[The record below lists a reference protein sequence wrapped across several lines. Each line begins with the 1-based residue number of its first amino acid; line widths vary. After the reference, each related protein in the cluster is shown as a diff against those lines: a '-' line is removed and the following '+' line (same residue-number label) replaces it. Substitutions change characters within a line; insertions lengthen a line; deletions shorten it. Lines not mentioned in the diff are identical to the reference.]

1 MYSGS
6 TAMQKQSVAVVIVS
20 NGPGELATW
29 VSPVVD
35 ELNKINKSLSNED
48 KLDYKLR
55 LVLVPCPNGTGK
67 EFLVANSW
75 NKFELITK
83 SKNFWNLLI
92 KPRYFANWP
101 KKGVVIFLG
110 GDQFWS
116 ILLAKRL
123 GYINITYAEWISRW
137 PQWTNKIAAMN
148 VKVKE
153 LIPKRYQ
160 YKCQIIGDLM
170 ADIKLNSEIPLKIKE
185 KQYIA
190 LLPGS
195 KKAKLAIG
203 IPFFLEI
210 ADHIAK
216 ENQNINFIIP
226 IAPTTDK
233 SEYLFFQSER
243 NPIAKY
249 YSSKIKKI
257 KSIKDANFDYVIETS
272 KKTKIYLIKKHP
284 CYEILKECDLAVT
297 TVGANTAELAAI
309 ALPMLVVLPTQ
320 HLHMMNAWD
329 GIFGVI
335 GKFSFFNRF
344 LTFVVKYFY
353 FKKKKFFAW
362 PNIKA
367 KKMIVPERIGNISP
381 SKIAREVLFLIENRD
396 QLKIISENLLKER
409 GGEGAVEKLAALI
422 VNSIKK
428 LY

>member
-1 MYSGS
+1 MYSGL
-6 TAMQKQSVAVVIVS
+6 TAMKKKSVAVVIVS

-29 VSPVVD
+29 VNPVVN
-35 ELNKINKSLSNED
+35 ELNKINKSLCD
-48 KLDYKLR
+48 DDRLDFTLR
-55 LVLVPCPNGTGK
+55 LVLVPCPNATGK

-83 SKNFWNLLI
+83 SKSFWKLLI
-92 KPRYFANWP
+92 KPHSFASWP
-101 KKGVVIFLG
+101 QKGVVIFLG

-153 LIPKRYQ
+153 LVPERYK

-170 ADIKLNSEIPLKIKE
+170 ADIELDSQISLKNKE
-185 KQYIA
+185 KQFIA

-195 KKAKLAIG
+195 KKAKLSVG

-210 ADHIAK
+210 VDHIAE

-243 NPIAKY
+243 NPISKY
-249 YSSKIKKI
+249 YSSKIKTIKKI
-257 KSIKDANFDYVIETS
+257 KDSCFDYVIETS
-272 KKTKIYLIKKHP
+272 KNTKIYLIKKHP
-284 CYEILKECDLAVT
+284 CYELLKECDLAIT

-320 HLHMMNAWD
+320 HLNMMNAWD

-335 GKFSFFNRF
+335 GKISFINRF
-344 LTFVVKYFY
+344 LTFIVKYFY

-367 KKMIVPERIGNISP
+367 KRIIVPERIGNIAP
-381 SKIAREVLFLIENRD
+381 REIAREVLFLIKNNH
-396 QLKIISENLLKER
+396 QLKSISDNLQKER
-409 GGEGAVEKLAALI
+409 GNKGAAEKLASI
-422 VNSIKK
+422 IINSIKK
-428 LY
+428 L